1 MAGSYCESLP
11 STTGYLLLPLHIH
24 TGARWPNFRP
34 NNSKEAP
41 KIAHGRK
48 KLKAVKWQ
56 NLAKSSRKEAGKY
69 FYKNLGEKPYDI
81 L

>member
-1 MAGSYCESLP
+1 MSPGQPPPPPPGSEQCAAS
-11 STTGYLLLPLHIH
+11 

-41 KIAHGRK
+41 KNYLWPEKIGGR
-48 KLKAVKWQ
+48 KWQ

-69 FYKNLGEKPYDI
+69 FYKHLGEKPHDI